1 MIYKEYLKYCENY
14 NYKEDFYSLLFNE
27 LKSYVI
33 GLTNKFQLACEKDDL
48 YQELTIKIFNI
59 IEKKC
64 FKSTF
69 LTKFVESNNNIVNV
83 IENDYSKKL
92 FEYINN
98 SVDNKELYN
107 GKNNSFEE
115 LMSFCESFCDFIVN
129 IEFKSYIQKSL
140 FNCCLDIIKKTKNN
154 KCILLDTNFVDC
166 LDSIYDNKKNANNY
180 QELLK
185 EKLNK
190 KDLFFLN
197 HFIANNGE
205 YLLTQKEVADK
216 LNVSHQY
223 VSRRFNHIKK
233 IINK

>member
-1 MIYKEYLKYCENY
+1 MIYQDYLKYCENH
-14 NYKEDFYSLLFNE
+14 NYKDEFYSLLIKE
-27 LKSYVI
+27 LNSYI
-33 GLTNKFQLACEKDDL
+33 ISLIHKFQLDYEKDDL
-48 YQELTIKIFNI
+48 YQELTIRIFNI
-59 IEKKC
+59 VERKS
-64 FKSTF
+64 FRSTF
-69 LTKFVESNNNIVNV
+69 LTKFVDNEASIINI
-83 IENDYSKKL
+83 IENDYNKKL
-92 FEYINN
+92 AEYLSKSMENE
-98 SVDNKELYN
+98 KLYSI
-107 GKNNSFEE
+107 KNNSFKE
-115 LMSFCESFCDFIVN
+115 LMSFCKSFCDFIVN

-140 FNCCLDIIKKTKNN
+140 FNCCLDIIKKTKNK

-190 KDLFFLN
+190 KEIIFLN

-233 IINK
+233 TINK